1 MSWTRIAVAIVIGPL
16 SGGRG
21 SLAADQADIFDLVA
35 HTMLDHGIVP
45 VDDRR
50 NDLLVPDQEATVSR
64 IGVQHEAHAG
74 VVAFAL
80 HAINATSLAAEAYSF
95 GFPNTDP
102 IDRLIGASRKGLSHR
117 ALNVVDDPGDTG
129 TLGILVHLIF

>member
-16 SGGRG
+16 SGWRG
-21 SLAADQADIFDLVA
+21 CLAADQADIFDLVA

-50 NDLLVPDQEATVSR
+50 NDLLVPDQEAIVSR

-80 HAINATSLAAEAYSF
+80 HAINASAFTTKPHPFGLAYA
-95 GFPNTDP
+95 DP
-102 IDRLIGASRKGLSHR
+102 IRSLIGACSESLSHC
-117 ALNVVDDPGDTG
+117 AIDVISDPGDTG
-129 TLGILVHLIF
+129 RRGILVHLIF